1 MGLVE
6 IIIPCLSY
14 GQKLYMLEA
23 HSESLRKAQDES
35 REWVEEKEVESLK
48 IVSMIVEEMA
58 LGDVMRLM
66 EVFSVETLLRKA
78 LEGEKV
84 LGNDEQEVVVNFVMK
99 LASSMEK
106 NALIKETFLE
116 MVGQFSGRNRKL
128 ALLT

>member
-1 MGLVE
+1 M
-6 IIIPCLSY
+6 
-14 GQKLYMLEA
+14 YMLEV

-48 IVSMIVEEMA
+48 IVSMIAEEMA

-66 EVFSVETLLRKA
+66 EVFSVETLLRRA

-84 LGNDEQEVVVNFVMK
+84 LGNDEQEVVLNFMMK
-99 LASSMEK
+99 LTSSMEK
-106 NALIKETFLE
+106 NALIKESFLD

-128 ALLT
+128 ALLI

>member
-1 MGLVE
+1 MVE

-14 GQKLYMLEA
+14 GQKMYMLEV

-48 IVSMIVEEMA
+48 IVSMIAEEMA

-66 EVFSVETLLRKA
+66 EVFSVETLLRRA

-84 LGNDEQEVVVNFVMK
+84 LGNDEQEVVLNFMMK
-99 LASSMEK
+99 LTSSMEK
-106 NALIKETFLE
+106 NALIKESFLD

-128 ALLT
+128 ALLI